1 MGVASADG
9 SGRMAVAA
17 SDFNGEGK
25 IDLAVSAYN
34 STTLRAG
41 DRLLLGYVAG
51 PRGVRRT

>member
-1 MGVASADG
+1 
-9 SGRMAVAA
+9 MAVAA